1 MPDITISHPTPEQ
14 LPSLIRLLMEARIG
28 VDKEWSAEVII
39 QANQNERLLGC
50 CALDFVGR
58 MAVLHGLAVDKT
70 VRRMGIGKKLV
81 KYCVALARKR
91 QAESVVTFTMFWNVN
106 FFRKC
111 GFHTT
116 SRKLLPPA
124 LKDNVLVFH
133 PALRR
138 ATPMMRQINRRTGQV

>member
-1 MPDITISHPTPEQ
+1 MLNITISHSTPER
-14 LPSLIRLLMEARIG
+14 LPVIIRLLMEARIG
-28 VDKEWSAEVII
+28 VDEGWTAEVII

-58 MAVLHGLAVDKT
+58 MAVLHGLAVEKPM
-70 VRRMGIGKKLV
+70 RRMGIGKKLV
-81 KYCVALARKR
+81 EYCIALAQER

-116 SRKLLPPA
+116 SRKLLPPM
-124 LKDNVLVFH
+124 LKDNVLVCH

-138 ATPMMRQINRRTGQV
+138 ATPMITQFTCRNEQV